1 MKKIFMTLVIAAM
14 AVSANAQLYVGGG
27 VAYGTEKLDT
37 DGAESVAS
45 WKFVPEIGYNFTD
58 DMAAGI
64 AFGWEGSNK
73 GGQKSFEINPYFR
86 YTFLKEGMVSL
97 FADAS
102 VGYKHYYSNP
112 TANINGVD
120 TKVEEYNVLSAGIKP
135 GVAFNVTEKFSVVAH
150 VGFFGWQQD
159 KCKYLGQTTKKNA
172 YRANLDGNDIVLSL
186 YYNF

>member
-1 MKKIFMTLVIAAM
+1 MKKILMTLVVAAM

-27 VAYGTEKLDT
+27 VGYGSEKLDV

-45 WKFVPEIGYNFTD
+45 WKIIPEVGYNFTD
-58 DMAAGI
+58 DMAVGI

-86 YTFLKEGMVSL
+86 YTFFNQGMVSL
-97 FADAS
+97 FADAT

-112 TANINGVD
+112 TAKINGVS
-120 TKVEEYNVLSAGIKP
+120 THVEEYNVFGAGLKP

-150 VGFFGWQQD
+150 VGFLGWQQD
-159 KCKYLGQTTKKNA
+159 KWKLNGATTKKNA
-172 YRANLDGNDIVLSL
+172 YGFDLDGNNLTLSL
-186 YYNF
+186 YYKF

>member
-1 MKKIFMTLVIAAM
+1 MTLVVAAL

-27 VAYGTEKLDT
+27 VAYGTEKMDT
-37 DGAESVAS
+37 DGAESVAT

-64 AFGWEGSNK
+64 AFGWNGSNK

-86 YTFLKEGMVSL
+86 YTFLKQGMVSL
-97 FADAS
+97 FADAT
-102 VGYKHYYSNP
+102 VGYKHWYSNP
-112 TANINGVD
+112 TATVD
-120 TKVEEYNVLSAGIKP
+120 GESKKVENYDVLSAGIKP

-150 VGFFGWQQD
+150 VGFFGYQQD
-159 KCKYLGQTTKKNA
+159 KCKYHGTTYKKNA
-172 YRANLDGNDIVLSL
+172 YRANLDGNDLVLSL